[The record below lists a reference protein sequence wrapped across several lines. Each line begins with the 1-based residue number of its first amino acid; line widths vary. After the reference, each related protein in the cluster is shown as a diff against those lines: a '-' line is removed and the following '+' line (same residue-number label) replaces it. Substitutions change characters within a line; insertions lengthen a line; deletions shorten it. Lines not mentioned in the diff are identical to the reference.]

1 MGKVRTMAVIR
12 HNRQRALCSPYRA
25 MRVKHS
31 HFRPIERHT
40 LCLFYERIYRPLF
53 ALLKDRRGITAMPPA
68 PARSNAKAKD
78 GASLSKAI
86 ESGRIRYIGGY
97 FVGRLSA
104 AVSRDI
110 KELGGKWDGRKKAY
124 RLDTSEMPPD
134 IVIALSMAAERDRK
148 THEDILR
155 LLDTMERPYR
165 QNARPGIIK
174 RITQKVIKTIG
185 IGKRQNSG
193 DSEDFQGMFEEV
205 LRSLEENFLISLG
218 NLAIA
223 PEITPEMAAEL
234 ARDYSDNM
242 SLDIQNWEWQSIRR
256 LREKVEKSAFAGL
269 RAEDLAKVIMSD
281 YGVSRS
287 KATFLARQETGL
299 LMSKYRETRYKS
311 AGVRQYRWSTS
322 GDGRV
327 RESHAILD
335 GNVYD
340 WEHPPVVDPRTGRRA
355 HPGEDYGCRCVA
367 IPLIG
372 DEEDDFAEN
381 SKQNDVEFESKHPRD
396 WRGRFTD
403 KAKEF
408 KDGKEAN
415 EYFETSDSHKAWD
428 KSITETEAEAL
439 YTYTDKAFAKY
450 LNGEL
455 RKKKKDRKLDNS
467 AKEKQAILD
476 KLIRQYEL
484 KETIIVYRAMPLEF
498 FHEKKGFYWDGAYF
512 SSSCYKDAKV
522 LQDYMKDGKKACF
535 FTVEV
540 PAGKGRGMYLNKYS
554 KEKDSEYEFLIKRN
568 ARFKIISKEDTE
580 FGLSVRV
587 RMA

>member
-53 ALLKDRRGITAMPPA
+53 DLLKDRRGITAMPPA
-68 PARSNAKAKD
+68 SARSNAKAKD

-86 ESGRIRYIGGY
+86 ESGRIRHIGGY

-124 RLDTSEMPPD
+124 RLDTSEMSPD

-148 THEDILR
+148 THEEILR

-165 QNARPGIIK
+165 HNARPGIIK
-174 RITQKVIKTIG
+174 KITQKVIKTIG

-372 DEEDDFAEN
+372 DEEDDGAEI
-381 SKQNDVEFESKHPRD
+381 EE
-396 WRGRFTD
+396 T
-403 KAKEF
+403 AKEEIKLSYIDKIKLKSFAAEIEKKEQKWQEYKIRLENLQNQYKKSSFVMKQLQHSLYHKLKKEKEELEKDLDSIYRKKWSIKAQTLEIPELTKEEYDTWEQIYRNKAYGF
-408 KDGKEAN
+408 KGIP
-415 EYFETSDSHKAWD
+415 
-428 KSITETEAEAL
+428 SITPFVQEV
-439 YTYTDKAFAKY
+439 
-450 LNGEL
+450 NQ
-455 RKKKKDRKLDNS
+455 S
-467 AKEKQAILD
+467 
-476 KLIRQYEL
+476 
-484 KETIIVYRAMPLEF
+484 
-498 FHEKKGFYWDGAYF
+498 FYD
-512 SSSCYKDAKV
+512 
-522 LQDYMKDGKKACF
+522 
-535 FTVEV
+535 
-540 PAGKGRGMYLNKYS
+540 
-554 KEKDSEYEFLIKRN
+554 FLIK
-568 ARFKIISKEDTE
+568 IMSDKE
-580 FGLSVRV
+580 F
-587 RMA
+587 